1 MADNFPNLKKEANIQ
16 LQEAQRVPNKMN
28 SNKPTPRC
36 IIIKVAKFKVR
47 ENTKGNKR
55 KRVIYKGIPIRLPV
69 NFSAETL

>member
-1 MADNFPNLKKEANIQ
+1 MADNFPNLKKEADIQ

-28 SNKPTPRC
+28 SNKPIPRW
-36 IIIKVAKFKVR
+36 IIIKMAKFKVR

>member
-1 MADNFPNLKKEANIQ
+1 MADNFPNLKKEADIQ

-55 KRVIYKGIPIRLPV
+55 KRVIYKAIPIRLPV

>member
-1 MADNFPNLKKEANIQ
+1 MADNLLNLKKEADIQ
-16 LQEAQRVPNKMN
+16 VQEAQRVPNKMN

-36 IIIKVAKFKVR
+36 TVIKMVKFKVR
-47 ENTKGNKR
+47 ENTKRNKR

>member
-1 MADNFPNLKKEANIQ
+1 MADNFPNLKKEADIQ

-36 IIIKVAKFKVR
+36 IIIRVAKFKVR

>member
-1 MADNFPNLKKEANIQ
+1 MADNFPNLKKEADIQ

>member
-1 MADNFPNLKKEANIQ
+1 MADNFPNLKKEADIQ

-36 IIIKVAKFKVR
+36 IIITVAKFKVR

-55 KRVIYKGIPIRLPV
+55 KRVIYKAISIRLPV